1 MAHVFIN
8 YRSIDNPW
16 GAAAIHDWLGG
27 RFSEHRIFRDCVS
40 LDAGTHYPTAIMA
53 ELAKADVLIV
63 IIGPHWLTASDPA
76 TGLRLVDREG
86 DWVRREIA
94 RAFLWNTPVLPVLLK
109 DNPEDA
115 RPPAPA
121 DLPEDIRRLATLQAC
136 EVSQRRFSAD
146 LETLARHVV
155 RILSPTDPSRPPPR
169 ATTQIPRETLYSL
182 VDALE
187 SIPCL
192 ATDNDRAIVLSML
205 RPAIA
210 GAIRYSPQ
218 RRLHTMNIVRTC
230 MDYEGGLAEMLNA
243 IHRIEGESLPARRL
257 TAITQDLPPELRPA

>member
-1 MAHVFIN
+1 MAHVFVN

-16 GAAAIHDWLGG
+16 GAAGIHEWLVR
-27 RFSEHRIFRDCVS
+27 RFTDHRIFRDCVS

-53 ELAKADVLIV
+53 ELAKADLLIAV
-63 IIGPHWLTASDPA
+63 IGPHWLSAADST
-76 TGLRLVDREG
+76 TGRRLIDREG
-86 DWVRREIA
+86 DWVRRELA
-94 RAFLWNTPVLPVLLK
+94 RAFLWNTPVLPVVLK

-115 RPPAPA
+115 HLPVPA
-121 DLPEDIRRLATLQAC
+121 DLPEDIRRLAALQAC
-136 EVSQRRFSAD
+136 DVSQRRLGAD
-146 LETLARHVV
+146 LENLARRVI
-155 RILSPTDPSRPPPR
+155 RILSPTDATRPPPR

-182 VDALE
+182 VEALE
-187 SIPCL
+187 AIPCL

-230 MDYEGGLAEMLNA
+230 LDYEGGLAEMLTA
-243 IHRIEGESLPARRL
+243 IRQIEGESIPARQL
-257 TAITQDLPPELRPA
+257 TAIAQELPPELRPT